1 MARRQGD
8 RALAD
13 GGEKRLDVERGA
25 GAMGEAEPLQAGH
38 RQQRRVD
45 RAALGLAEPRLD
57 VAAQQLDPQVGTQ
70 PERLRLAAQR
80 GRAEPRAGGR
90 PAIESARAE
99 IERVARVLA
108 RQEAGH
114 RHAVGQGGRQ
124 VLGRMDGEV
133 DAAVEQGGIDFL
145 GEQTLAAGF
154 GERPVLDQV
163 AAGADDG
170 DRDARLV
177 PAVSGG
183 ETAAGLVRLGQGER
197 RAARAEG
204 EEDCGG
210 HGEAPL
216 REIGAAG

>member
-1 MARRQGD
+1 
-8 RALAD
+8 
-13 GGEKRLDVERGA
+13 
-25 GAMGEAEPLQAGH
+25 MGEAEPLEAGH

-45 RAALGLAEPRLD
+45 RAALGLGEPRLD
-57 VAAQQLDPQVGTQ
+57 VAAQQLDAKVGAQ
-70 PERLRLAAQR
+70 PERLRPAAQR
-80 GRAEPRAGGR
+80 GGAEPRAAGQRGDR
-90 PAIESARAE
+90 VGERRD
-99 IERVARVLA
+99 ERVARVLA
-108 RQEAGH
+108 RQEAGQ

-145 GEQTLAAGF
+145 GEQTLAASL
-154 GERPVLDQV
+154 GERPILDDV
-163 AAGADDG
+163 AAGANDG

-177 PAVSGG
+177 PAVGGG
-183 ETAAGLVRLGQGER
+183 ETAARLLRLGEGER